1 MSKHVENQCT
11 KATKALGFVRRATL
25 NIKNIAVRRTLYL
38 SLVRSQLCYGSQI
51 CAPQTVTLIKQAER
65 TQRRA
70 TKYVLDL
77 PFRCD
82 TIYHQRL
89 LLLDLIPLCYWH
101 EFLDI
106 VLFYKL
112 IHGHVSID
120 TNLLPSTTNNN
131 RREIRSSDTDHLKF
145 STNRCNTTTYQRS
158 YLNRTTRLW
167 NILPKELTGIN
178 TSLKEQ
184 CHRTRISSAHMHQLE
199 KTGCFFKLNKSK
211 MATVNVGAHG
221 GKRDNSGR
229 KRKYKGSENFSNQ
242 NRRVYLSLNVF
253 LAWREAKNKAGYQR
267 CSDSDFASHLLSL
280 EYRIR

>member
-1 MSKHVENQCT
+1 MLRVTRKRNKIVHPYKLHHTILECTDCERDLGILTSSDLTWSKHVEYQCT

-25 NIKNIAVRRTLYL
+25 NIKDIAVRRTLYL

-51 CAPQTVTLIKQAER
+51 WAPQTVTLIKQAER

-82 TIYHQRL
+82 TIYQQRL

-131 RREIRSSDTDHLKF
+131 RRETRSSDTDHL
-145 STNRCNTTTYQRS
+145 R
-158 YLNRTTRLW
+158 
-167 NILPKELTGIN
+167 
-178 TSLKEQ
+178 
-184 CHRTRISSAHMHQLE
+184 
-199 KTGCFFKLNKSK
+199 
-211 MATVNVGAHG
+211 
-221 GKRDNSGR
+221 
-229 KRKYKGSENFSNQ
+229 GS
-242 NRRVYLSLNVF
+242 
-253 LAWREAKNKAGYQR
+253 
-267 CSDSDFASHLLSL
+267 
-280 EYRIR
+280 

>member
-1 MSKHVENQCT
+1 MLRVTRKRNKIVHPYKLHHTILECTDCERDLGILTSSDLTWSKHVEYQCT

-25 NIKNIAVRRTLYL
+25 NIKDIAVRRTLYL

-51 CAPQTVTLIKQAER
+51 WAPQTVTLIKQAER

-70 TKYVLDL
+70 TKYVLNL

-82 TIYHQRL
+82 TIYQQRL

-131 RREIRSSDTDHLKF
+131 RRETRSSDSDHLKF
-145 STNRCNTTTYQRS
+145 STNRCKTTTYQRS

-178 TSLKEQ
+178 ISLTQFK
-184 CHRTRISSAHMHQLE
+184 SGLYKYYQLAV
-199 KTGCFFKLNKSK
+199 K
-211 MATVNVGAHG
+211 
-221 GKRDNSGR
+221 
-229 KRKYKGSENFSNQ
+229 
-242 NRRVYLSLNVF
+242 NVF
-253 LAWREAKNKAGYQR
+253 DVDDPRTWKSIFLSCNKCR
-267 CSDSDFASHLLSL
+267 DLSC
-280 EYRIR
+280 EISCCY